1 MAEFKNRVFGCAI
14 IKAINSN
21 YNADFSGQPRTLPSG
36 VVYATDKA
44 FKYTV
49 KSYLKNVYPDEHIFY
64 FKSLNENLNPRS
76 LDERYKLIF
85 GEYPKAKDKKDNI
98 VKTVVAKNLLSCLD
112 VRCFGATF
120 AGATNISVHGP
131 VQVNHGVNIWKENN
145 IYTEQITSPFS
156 NKADDDEADKGNTT
170 IGRQSKLEEGHYLH
184 HFSINPGN
192 LSELASIIGKEA
204 KTLDTDD
211 ISKLKEG
218 MRRGATWYDSAS
230 KAGCE
235 NEMLVW
241 VQLTEGSKKVF
252 PSFATLVRLMDKK
265 EDGKCV
271 YDFASLKSLLEK
283 NAADV
288 EMVEVYFEKS
298 ASKIINL
305 PDNVNLYDI

>member
-1 MAEFKNRVFGCAI
+1 M
-14 IKAINSN
+14 
-21 YNADFSGQPRTLPSG
+21 
-36 VVYATDKA
+36 
-44 FKYTV
+44 
-49 KSYLKNVYPDEHIFY
+49 
-64 FKSLNENLNPRS
+64 NPRS

-85 GEYPKAKDKKDNI
+85 GEYPKSKGKGKKDEI
-98 VKTVVAKNLLSCLD
+98 TKIEVAKNLLTCLD

-156 NKADDDEADKGNTT
+156 NKADDADAEKGNTT

-192 LSELASIIGKEA
+192 LSELASIIGDGA
-204 KTLDTDD
+204 KKLDTDD
-211 ISKLKEG
+211 VNKLKEG

-241 VQLTEGSKKVF
+241 VQLKEGSKKVF
-252 PSFATLVRLMDKK
+252 PSFATLVHLMDKK

-271 YDFASLKSLLEK
+271 YDFASLKSLLDK
-283 NAADV
+283 NAADI
-288 EMVEVYFEKS
+288 EMVEVYFDKS

-305 PDNVNLYDI
+305 PENVNLYDI